1 MGKAAGLFLLVLG
14 LVLGPGSYVAS
25 RFFSGRVIVE
35 APLTF
40 ETGIDGRLR
49 SRFAFSLPADA
60 LPAAVV
66 IQASASHGPAL
77 LPADPPG
84 DTWTLRLLQDGH
96 PIRELP
102 MHLQSTTVEATPTL
116 VFKESIS
123 LDAAQGGGNY
133 VLEIALPA
141 VPRLTLDSARIEVRA
156 GVTPANPSWLIGGLA
171 LLVAGL
177 ALLLSA

>member
-1 MGKAAGLFLLVLG
+1 MGKAAGLLLLVLG
-14 LVLGPGSYVAS
+14 LVLGPGSYLAS
-25 RFFSGRVIVE
+25 RFFAGRVIVE
-35 APLTF
+35 TPLTF
-40 ETGIDGRLR
+40 ETGIDGRLH

-66 IQASASHGPAL
+66 IQASADHGPAL

-96 PIRELP
+96 PIRALP
-102 MHLQSTTVEATPTL
+102 MRLQSTTVEATPAL

-133 VLEIALPA
+133 VLEITLPA
-141 VPRLTLDSARIEVRA
+141 APRLTPDSARIEVRA
-156 GVTPANPSWLIGGLA
+156 GVTPANSAWLVGGLA